1 MRTSEFRPEITTPSN
16 TLHYENLPELHR
28 HMLLLNYKI
37 PEVIV
42 RYSLGAKMMLIE
54 NNLYRTD
61 RGKSNKEIPTQKFLQ
76 TKEKISH
83 NFLKKS
89 IVQTKKTFHAHLK
102 EESPSTM
109 QKNPN
114 FSHSKKKFLTL
125 SQKKPTFL

>member
-1 MRTSEFRPEITTPSN
+1 M
-16 TLHYENLPELHR
+16 HYENLPELHR

-61 RGKSNKEIPTQKFLQ
+61 RGNSNKEIPTQKFLQ

-89 IVQTKKTFHAHLK
+89 IVQTKKPFHAHLK

-125 SQKKPTFL
+125 SQKNPTFL